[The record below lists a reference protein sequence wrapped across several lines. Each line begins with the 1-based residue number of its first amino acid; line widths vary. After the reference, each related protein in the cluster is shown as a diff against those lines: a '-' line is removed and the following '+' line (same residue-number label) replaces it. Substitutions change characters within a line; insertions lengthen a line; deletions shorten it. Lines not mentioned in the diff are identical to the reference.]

1 MAAPST
7 RPPHGRYRRRCPQNG
22 EQGAR
27 KDARPRFLGAVRRSP
42 LPSALGV
49 AFDVASARG
58 MGLTS
63 GRLFASDLAAP
74 FHGIRMR
81 SDQEFG
87 TLLQRC
93 RAYAPRLRGPQFFSH
108 TTAAA
113 VWDLPLPLYA
123 MRDLHVS
130 ASPPA
135 REPRTTG
142 VIGHRIRMDAAEL
155 TLRSG
160 LPVPT
165 AAETW
170 AQLGG
175 MVPLDALVAAA
186 DAILTR
192 GNVDTGD
199 LRAAAERLRRRGAA
213 DLDAAL
219 ELARRGAESPRETD
233 LRLILQRAGLPEPE
247 LNGDLVAGG
256 RFIARLDLAYREYRV
271 AVEYDGRQHASMEQF
286 RRDADRWPAIAS
298 AGWILVRVL
307 GHHLQNP
314 ERDVVA
320 PVRDAL
326 LSRGWRPRA

>member
-1 MAAPST
+1 MGFP
-7 RPPHGRYRRRCPQNG
+7 
-22 EQGAR
+22 
-27 KDARPRFLGAVRRSP
+27 GAVRRSP
-42 LPSALGV
+42 LPSDLGV
-49 AFDVASARG
+49 AFDVASARRAG
-58 MGLTS
+58 VTS
-63 GRLFASDLAAP
+63 GRLFARDLAAP
-74 FHGIRMR
+74 FHGIRVR
-81 SDQEFG
+81 ADEECT

-93 RAYAPRLRGPQFFSH
+93 RAYAPRLRGLQFFSH

-113 VWDLPLPLYA
+113 VWELPLPLHTT
-123 MRDLHVS
+123 RDLHVS

-135 REPRTTG
+135 REPRTSG
-142 VIGHRIRMDAAEL
+142 VIGHRIRMDAAGL

-175 MVPLDALVAAA
+175 MVPVGALVTAA

-192 GNVDTGD
+192 GDADAED
-199 LRAAAERLRRRGAA
+199 LRTAIERLRRRGAA

-219 ELARRGAESPRETD
+219 GLARPGSESPRETD
-233 LRLILQRAGLPEPE
+233 LRLVLQRAGFPEPE
-247 LNGDLVAGG
+247 LNGDLIDGG
-256 RFIARLDLAYREYRV
+256 RFIARLDLAYRRYRV

-307 GHHLQNP
+307 DHHMRNP

-320 PVRDAL
+320 PVRVAL
-326 LSRGWRPRA
+326 LSRGWRPDA